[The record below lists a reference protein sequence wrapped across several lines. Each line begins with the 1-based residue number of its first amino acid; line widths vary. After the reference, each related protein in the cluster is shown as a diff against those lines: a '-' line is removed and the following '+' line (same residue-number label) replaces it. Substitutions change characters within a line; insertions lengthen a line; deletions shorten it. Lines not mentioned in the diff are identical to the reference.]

1 MKLSAAVSL
10 SSVFCFCFSAHL
22 FGQTTPNSDG
32 NYQQLRNIALQS
44 GGITVENVRIKRD
57 AATFV
62 LNTGTLCFVTPV
74 NNKVTGAVFVGDG
87 KLLLDPP
94 IASERASLSVLTKE
108 KDYAETFDH
117 LVLRFT
123 DNSYD
128 ELKSV
133 GKPASVPCDVN
144 LLRNSARVMRKE
156 VNYNLDARILQ
167 DVTTTEPGGLFVAFV
182 HGKHY
187 DGKTL
192 FTIDPHGAPSV
203 YPEEVS
209 LETYNENKLGIWAA
223 CHYTPEYAS
232 GTATSGQKNGVIHID
247 HQQLETEFD
256 KSGHLDGKAVVTFV
270 SRTPG
275 LKVLPFNLFRTLRV
289 SGVTGQSGESLNFIQ
304 EDKNE
309 DPQFWVILPRP
320 LGKDERYQVT
330 VKYAGKDAVS
340 AEGAGNYYPI
350 ARTSWY
356 PNSVGGDFG
365 EYTTYDMTFRIPKGM
380 IIAATGT
387 RVSET
392 TDGSHNVTVWK
403 SESPIAVAGF
413 NFGSFKKEDGKVI
426 KPPMDVSSY
435 ANINPPDWVEHVK
448 QNETGDPMGGLEA
461 SQVGS
466 HCAFGSMNTTTL
478 NKKALGEAQY
488 SLAVFSE
495 YFGTLPYKQLAMTQ
509 QTASNYGQSWPMLV
523 YLPITYL
530 FDDTVR
536 HCLGYP
542 DTSAY
547 FSIVAPHEVAH
558 QWWGHMVGF
567 NSYRDQWM
575 SEGFAE
581 MSASLYIQFLYNKEP
596 QKYAKFWN
604 DELKLLTERNKEGY
618 RAIDAG
624 PVTMGYR
631 LSNSR
636 EGFSITRRL
645 IYPKGAY
652 ILQMIRMMMYDRQGG
667 DQRFKETMHD
677 FVTTYSGQSA
687 TTEDFKA
694 VVEKHMTPGMDL
706 EGNHKMD
713 WFFNEYVYG
722 TQLPNYKFDYS
733 FDSGPDGDFNLSIK
747 LNQSGVSP
755 EFRMPVP
762 IYLELAN
769 GQVVRL
775 GSARPAGNMT
785 LDQKVPLKGVKEKPK
800 RAMINY
806 NFDVL
811 ATMN

>member
-1 MKLSAAVSL
+1 MKASAAVSL
-10 SSVFCFCFSAHL
+10 GCVILCLSSIHFA
-22 FGQTTPNSDG
+22 QTTPNSDG
-32 NYQQLRNIALQS
+32 NYQQLRNIGLQS
-44 GGITVENVRIKRD
+44 GGITVENVRLKRD
-57 AATFV
+57 AATFL
-62 LNTGTLCFVTPV
+62 LNSGTLCFLAPV

-87 KLLLDPP
+87 KFLLEPP
-94 IASERASLSVLTKE
+94 TASERAALSVLSKE
-108 KDYAETFDH
+108 KEYSESFDH

-123 DNSYD
+123 DGTYD
-128 ELKSV
+128 ELKAA
-133 GKPASVPCDVN
+133 GKPGGAACDPAP
-144 LLRNSARVMRKE
+144 LRNTQKVLRKDLH
-156 VNYNLDARILQ
+156 YNLDARILQ
-167 DVTTTEPGGLFVAFV
+167 DVAGTEPGGLFVAFV

-187 DGKTL
+187 EGKTV
-192 FTIDPHGAPSV
+192 FTIDPHGAPHV
-203 YPEEVS
+203 YPEEIS
-209 LETYNENKLGIWAA
+209 LLTYNENKYGIWTAF
-223 CHYTPEYAS
+223 HYTPEYAN
-232 GTATSGQKNGVIHID
+232 GTATGAQNNGGIHIE
-247 HQQLETEFD
+247 HEQLDTEID
-256 KSGHLDGKAVVTFV
+256 KAGHLDGKAVVSLI
-270 SRTPG
+270 SRAQG
-275 LKVLPFNLFRTLRV
+275 VRVVPFDLFHTLRV
-289 SGVTGQSGESLNFIQ
+289 SSVTGQSGESLNFIQ
-304 EDKNE
+304 EDKSE
-309 DPQFWVILPRP
+309 DPQFWVVLGRP
-320 LGKDERYQVT
+320 LGKDESYEIT
-330 VKYAGKDAVS
+330 VKYAGKDAIS
-340 AEGAGNYYPI
+340 AEGSGNYFPI
-350 ARTSWY
+350 ARSNWY
-356 PNSVGGDFG
+356 PNSASGEFGD
-365 EYTTYDMTFRIPKGM
+365 YTNYDMTFRIPKSM
-380 IIAATGT
+380 LIAATGT

-392 TDGSHNVTVWK
+392 SEGSHNVTVWK
-403 SESPIAVAGF
+403 SESPLPVAGF
-413 NFGSFKKEDGKVI
+413 NFGTFKKDDGKVV

-435 ANINPPDWVEHVK
+435 ANINPPSWVDSVK
-448 QNETGDPMGGLEA
+448 QHEVGDPMAGPE
-461 SQVGS
+461 SPHVGS
-466 HCAFGSMNTTTL
+466 GCAVGSMNTTML

-495 YFGTLPYKQLAMTQ
+495 YFGALPFKQLAMTQ
-509 QTASNYGQSWPMLV
+509 QTASNFGQSWPMLV

-558 QWWGHMVGF
+558 QWWGHDVGF
-567 NSYRDQWM
+567 NCYCDQWM

-596 QKYAKFWN
+596 QKYSKFWN

-624 PVTMGYR
+624 PVTLGYR

-636 EGFSITRRL
+636 EGFDITRRL

-652 ILQMIRMMMYDRQGG
+652 ILQMVRMMMYERQGG
-667 DQRFKETMHD
+667 DQRFKDTMHD
-677 FVTTYSGQSA
+677 FVATYAGKAA

-706 EGNHKMD
+706 EGNHKLD

-733 FDSGPDGDFNLSIK
+733 FDPGPDGDFILNLK
-747 LNQSGVSP
+747 LNQSGVGT
-755 EFRMPVP
+755 EFRMLVP

-769 GQVVRL
+769 GQIVRL
-775 GSARPAGNMT
+775 GSARPTGNVT
-785 LDQKVPLKGVKEKPK
+785 LDQKVPLKGVKERPK